1 MAELARNVP
10 HPTAAVAVPGPGERL
25 SEEARKLRIAIAQ
38 AIQKRT
44 PKNLARY
51 NSKWAKGGEDAPHY
65 PATHHHVQDFPL
77 APQAWLNYE
86 TNKVCLQL
94 HPDPERGGNHRVVCT
109 NCINE
114 MSLGTFETHKPK
126 CVKNPPAYLSDP
138 RDDKPA
144 AKNNPWLKQFRN
156 EDTRSSWPSNSRV
169 VVIARRG
176 TEFFYFL
183 HPQKKYYSAY
193 CTACGWVG
201 GLNNWQKHAVKHQTA
216 VLGDKAGMDAEFVY
230 FTPRIMDMPQDEP
243 EEEEEE
249 EVEEEVEEEGQD
261 KNEGDG
267 EEKKG
272 GGKMGRQKRRKR
284 WRRRRRRWRRGR
296 RWTRQWR
303 EKGRGG
309 WQWRL
314 KRRWWRIGRMS

>member
-1 MAELARNVP
+1 M
-10 HPTAAVAVPGPGERL
+10 

-94 HPDPERGGNHRVVCT
+94 HPDPERGGYHRVVCT

-114 MSLGTFETHKPK
+114 MSIGTFETHKPK

-138 RDDKPA
+138 SDDKPA

-156 EDTRSSWPSNSRV
+156 EDTRSSWPINSRV
-169 VVIARRG
+169 VIIARRG

-183 HPQKKYYSAY
+183 HPQKKYYTAY

-249 EVEEEVEEEGQD
+249 KEEVEEEVEEEEEEGQD

-272 GGKMGRQKRRKR
+272 GGKMWRQKRRKR
-284 WRRRRRRWRRGR
+284 
-296 RWTRQWR
+296 
-303 EKGRGG
+303 
-309 WQWRL
+309 
-314 KRRWWRIGRMS
+314 